1 MSVIDTNNASRA
13 AELEAENARADARGI
28 AFLAVMAVAGA
39 LTVAATLTLATP
51 SGSPAGASAKPGTPT
66 APVAAA
72 R

>member
-1 MSVIDTNNASRA
+1 MSLIDTNNTSQALDP
-13 AELEAENARADARGI
+13 EVENARADARGI

-51 SGSPAGASAKPGTPT
+51 SGSPAKPGTPT
-66 APVAAA
+66 APVAAPVAAA